1 MNRPGLAVFCD
12 AARYVAFSKA
22 VSHIR
27 SVSVF
32 ERHITIGRRRRMG

>member
-1 MNRPGLAVFCD
+1 MLQAADLEVFCG

-22 VSHIR
+22 SSHIR

-32 ERHITIGRRRRMG
+32 ERHIIRSRR